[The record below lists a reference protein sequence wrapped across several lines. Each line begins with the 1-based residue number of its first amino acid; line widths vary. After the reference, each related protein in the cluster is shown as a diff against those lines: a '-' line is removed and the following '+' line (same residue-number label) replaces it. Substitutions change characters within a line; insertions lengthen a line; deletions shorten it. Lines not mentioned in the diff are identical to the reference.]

1 MSHKDFKQELLD
13 LAAEFGLT
21 PRKERGLSQCSFDV
35 KVNGVPMTL
44 WVGHYPGFTAKKEYV
59 WQASL
64 SPKADA
70 VRWGLTDEGIREF
83 LRSSLFLNPIP
94 VARKATDLKALRKG

>member
-1 MSHKDFKQELLD
+1 MSDTDFKKELLD
-13 LAAEFGLT
+13 LAVELGLT
-21 PRKERGLSQCSFDV
+21 PKKVRGLSQCAFEV
-35 KVNGVPMTL
+35 VINGTPMTL

-64 SPKADA
+64 SVKADA
-70 VRWGLTDEGIREF
+70 TRWGLTDEGIKEF
-83 LRSSLFLNPIP
+83 LKSSLFLNPVP